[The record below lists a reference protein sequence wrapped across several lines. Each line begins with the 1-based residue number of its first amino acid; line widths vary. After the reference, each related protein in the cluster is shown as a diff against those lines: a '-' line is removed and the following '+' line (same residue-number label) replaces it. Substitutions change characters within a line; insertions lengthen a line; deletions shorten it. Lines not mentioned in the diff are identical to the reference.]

1 MSTRKLQVGFWIE
14 RHVTCEIE
22 VPTSTTVE
30 DANHHLHRSPAWPPQ
45 QWLLDAWQRM
55 DEEAEKFGCSVVLDY
70 EPYVSDT
77 KKEEE

>member
-1 MSTRKLQVGFWIE
+1 MSTRKLRVSFWIE
-14 RHVTCEIE
+14 RHVACEIE

-30 DANHHLHRSPAWPPQ
+30 DANRDLARSPVWPPP

-55 DEEAEKFGCSVVLDY
+55 DEKAEEFGCSVVLDY
-70 EPYVSDT
+70 EPCVSDI